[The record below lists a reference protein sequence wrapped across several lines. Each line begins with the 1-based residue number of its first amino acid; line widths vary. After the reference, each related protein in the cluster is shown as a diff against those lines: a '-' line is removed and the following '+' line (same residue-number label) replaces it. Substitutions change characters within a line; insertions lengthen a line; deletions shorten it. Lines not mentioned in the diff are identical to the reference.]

1 MYKVKIQGLNETKE
15 ICMVDCWEDMT
26 IQQFVELNQILT
38 ADIPDTYRAVNLVSV
53 LTNIPVD
60 ELEGYPVTLF
70 SRLNSRLEFLN
81 TPIPKVKHQNEY
93 VLNGRKYILDA
104 DISAISTAQYIDYQ
118 EYIKE
123 NNPIQIMSLWLIPE
137 GHKYNDG
144 YSIEKVMLDIQDMK
158 MLDVQAVAFFLQHQF
173 ATYILILA
181 DYSKKE
187 MKKMKM
193 KKKDIQRL
201 QTLLN
206 NMASSLLS

>member
-15 ICMVDCWEDMT
+15 ICMVDCWGDMT

-53 LTNIPVD
+53 LTNISVD
-60 ELEGYPVTLF
+60 ELEGYPITLF